1 MLPVK
6 SAFWRNIAMG
16 VSSWHYRRA
25 DRLIAM
31 SPSLADKLRRRT
43 GKPAADVAVIP
54 QYCEELYLHDA
65 PDPALQQRLG
75 GRFNVVF
82 AGNFSP
88 AQALDNLVEVALRLR
103 ARGEH
108 GVRFVLVG
116 DGMSREGLLARI
128 AAEGLDDYFVWEGQH
143 PVTDV
148 PKYHTLADALIACL
162 AKSDDLGL
170 TIPAKITSYCAAGR
184 PVLACMDGEGAR
196 VVTEAGCGFACPA
209 GDTAALTENLLRLM
223 ALSSAQRAAMGARGR
238 AYNAAHFDRSTLLA
252 QLADFVLEGTQND

>member
-1 MLPVK
+1 MPRSDSAIAEYMRIRRYVLTLTQKADGKSVPLPSILELSELFQV
-6 SAFWRNIAMG
+6 SRPTVSRAMKALTDEG
-16 VSSWHYRRA
+16 YVIGRRG
-25 DRLIAM
+25 IG
-31 SPSLADKLRRRT
+31 SFT
-43 GKPAADVAVIP
+43 NPAKRFRP
-54 QYCEELYLHDA
+54 
-65 PDPALQQRLG
+65 LG
-75 GRFNVVF
+75 NQPMIG
-82 AGNFSP
+82 
-88 AQALDNLVEVALRLR
+88 L
-103 ARGEH
+103 
-108 GVRFVLVG
+108 LVG